1 MFDVN
6 RTTVTVN
13 NLQRYSQT
21 INIKPACVG
30 TIQKS
35 SPLSRIVKC
44 NINSEFAQKLL
55 DEFNP
60 RIVKEEREYTPIDC
74 RSDFRVDCRSDFRGY
89 WNDIKKEY
97 PVIVL
102 QVMVFGDEQCLI
114 EFVYK
119 EDLENVEEIK
129 D

>member
-44 NINSEFAQKLL
+44 NINSKFAQDLL

-60 RIVKEEREYTPIDC
+60 RIVKEEKKYIRAYDRTG
-74 RSDFRVDCRSDFRGY
+74 VGY
-89 WNDIKKEY
+89 WDSTTCEY

-119 EDLENVEEIK
+119 EDLENIEEIK
-129 D
+129 E

>member
-1 MFDVN
+1 MFDDK
-6 RTTVTVN
+6 RTIVTVN

-44 NINSEFAQKLL
+44 NINSKFAQDLL

-60 RIVKEEREYTPIDC
+60 RIVKEERTYISAYDRPG
-74 RSDFRVDCRSDFRGY
+74 VGY
-89 WNDIKKEY
+89 WNDVKKEY
-97 PVIVL
+97 SVIAL

-114 EFVYK
+114 EFIYK
-119 EDLENVEEIK
+119 EDLENVENVE
-129 D
+129 

>member
-1 MFDVN
+1 MFD
-6 RTTVTVN
+6 TITVN

-44 NINSEFAQKLL
+44 NINSDFAQNLL

-60 RIVKEEREYTPIDC
+60 CVVKEERNYIL
-74 RSDFRVDCRSDFRGY
+74 SDNISRGY
-89 WNDIKKEY
+89 WNNTKNEY

-119 EDLENVEEIK
+119 EDLEAVETVE
-129 D
+129 

>member
-1 MFDVN
+1 MFDVK

-13 NLQRYSQT
+13 NLQRYSQV

-44 NINSEFAQKLL
+44 NINSDFAQSLL

-60 RIVKEEREYTPIDC
+60 CVVKEERKYVLSDC
-74 RSDFRVDCRSDFRGY
+74 RSNVNGY
-89 WNDIKKEY
+89 WNDTKIEY

-114 EFVYK
+114 EFVCK
-119 EDLENVEEIK
+119 EDLEQVEEIK
-129 D
+129 E

>member
-1 MFDVN
+1 MFD
-6 RTTVTVN
+6 TTTVN

-44 NINSEFAQKLL
+44 NINSEFAQNLL

-60 RIVKEEREYTPIDC
+60 RIVKEEKKYILSDY
-74 RSDFRVDCRSDFRGY
+74 RSNGY
-89 WNDIKKEY
+89 WNNITNEY

-119 EDLENVEEIK
+119 EDLETVEEIK

>member
-13 NLQRYSQT
+13 NLQRYSQI

-44 NINSEFAQKLL
+44 NINSEFAKNLL

-60 RIVKEEREYTPIDC
+60 CVVKEEREYTPIDC
-74 RSDFRVDCRSDFRGY
+74 RSDFRGY
-89 WNDIKKEY
+89 WNDVKKEY

-119 EDLENVEEIK
+119 EDLETVEEIK

>member
-1 MFDVN
+1 MFDTK

-13 NLQRYSQT
+13 NLQKYSQT
-21 INIKPACVG
+21 INIKPACIG

-44 NINSEFAQKLL
+44 GINSEFAQNLL

-60 RIVKEEREYTPIDC
+60 RVVKEERKYISPDRELN
-74 RSDFRVDCRSDFRGY
+74 FRGY
-89 WNDIKKEY
+89 WNDTKEEY

-119 EDLENVEEIK
+119 EDLEQVEEIV
-129 D
+129 

>member
-1 MFDVN
+1 MFDIK

-13 NLQRYSQT
+13 NIQKYLQT

-44 NINSEFAQKLL
+44 NINSEFAQNLL

-60 RIVKEEREYTPIDC
+60 RIVKEEREYTPAYC
-74 RSDFRVDCRSDFRGY
+74 RSDVRGY
-89 WNDIKKEY
+89 WNDVKKEY

-119 EDLENVEEIK
+119 EDLESVEEIK
-129 D
+129 E

>member
-1 MFDVN
+1 MFDK
-6 RTTVTVN
+6 TTVN
-13 NLQRYSQT
+13 NLQKYSQT
-21 INIKPACVG
+21 INIKPACIG

-44 NINSEFAQKLL
+44 NINSEFAQNLL

-60 RIVKEEREYTPIDC
+60 RIVKEERKYILSDG
-74 RSDFRVDCRSDFRGY
+74 RSGINGY
-89 WNDIKKEY
+89 WSNTTNEY
-97 PVIVL
+97 QVIVL

>member
-1 MFDVN
+1 MFDTT

-13 NLQRYSQT
+13 NIQRYSQT

-44 NINSEFAQKLL
+44 NINSDFVQSLL

-60 RIVKEEREYTPIDC
+60 CVVKEERKHILSDC
-74 RSDFRVDCRSDFRGY
+74 RPGIGY
-89 WNDIKKEY
+89 WSDVKKEY

-114 EFVYK
+114 EFIYK
-119 EDLENVEEIK
+119 EDLENIEEIK
-129 D
+129 E